1 MKNIFRWLFGIKTI
15 NSSGVTAANRMK
27 LMVVHDRTQ
36 MPPAMIAE
44 MKSELLQVA
53 SKYFDIDPESAECV
67 IKSQGNR
74 RAFISAI
81 VPLLQRGIPQ
91 NVNSSGNST
100 KSKINSKSNRKNLST
115 AAS

>member
-1 MKNIFRWLFGIKTI
+1 MKNIFRWLFGIK
-15 NSSGVTAANRMK
+15 SSGSGVTAANRMK

-36 MPPAMIAE
+36 LPAAMIEE
-44 MKSELLQVA
+44 MKAELLQVA

-81 VPLLQRGIPQ
+81 VPLLQRGISQ
-91 NVNSSGNST
+91 NVNNTGSSI
-100 KSKINSKSNRKNLST
+100 KSKNNSNSNRKNLS
-115 AAS
+115 AASN